1 MMPVKC
7 SKEVQDIDVRTQQ
20 NKKEIE
26 LLKLDLQN
34 LINRKN
40 SQQYDL
46 KYFLPTTSTKNVV
59 PTVSSVTSLTANVQ
73 TSAQAKDAKS
83 CAVNNLDNVT
93 DKPPQ
98 KVRSYDVEETRAYIS
113 KQREKRLE
121 QLKINRRESRNAAE
135 LRKVSSK
142 YLIRLIKMFGF

>member
-1 MMPVKC
+1 MPVKC
-7 SKEVQDIDVRTQQ
+7 SKEVQEIDLRTQQ

-26 LLKLDLQN
+26 ILKLDLEN
-34 LINRKN
+34 LIKRKN

-46 KYFLPTTSTKNVV
+46 KNFFLTTSTRKVV
-59 PTVSSVTSLTANVQ
+59 PTVPSVTLQTTNVQ
-73 TSAQAKDAKS
+73 ISGQAKDVRS
-83 CAVNNLDNVT
+83 CAVLNLGNVT

-121 QLKINRRESRNAAE
+121 QLKINRKESQTAVE

-142 YLIRLIKMFGF
+142 FKKYIFY